1 MNNSQITGLAVAR
14 EFADGQDGDYSE
26 YSFCCGAKY
35 IGWEGRTP
43 VGLKDSQTTL
53 NIYGEK
59 VAKTYEIYKSAVC
72 SECKSSEHTGR

>member
-14 EFADGQDGDYSE
+14 EFADGQAEDYSE

-35 IGWEGRTP
+35 IGWDGRTP
-43 VGLKDSQTTL
+43 LRLKASQTTR

-59 VAKTYEIYKSAVC
+59 VARTYEIYKSAVC